1 MNQTEQKLGC
11 SIRVEI
17 EKLDGGYVSN
27 ITGKRRIYKDAHD
40 IDDAININGMLS
52 KIEESEYMLA
62 IDLVPKE
69 LYQDFLNG
77 ADVLNLGTT
86 EDTDDDGMSL
96 KDKAIANGIIK
107 KADEFNPYTAPVEPD
122 IHSPIVVTNKNA
134 YSSSKLKSLPW
145 KDYHDQYDLT
155 IVEKAEICGVKKE
168 NMYQLWNNVVK
179 GVAKFQTPGN
189 RVAFT
194 ILAQYYERHLG
205 IKNSTK
211 DQIEALKTGLLAQL
225 RELELLASH
234 NNYTKSSAVA
244 THVGKMRKL
253 LL

>member
-17 EKLDGGYVSN
+17 EKLDGGYISN
-27 ITGKRRIYKDAHD
+27 VTGKRRIYKDAHD
-40 IDDAININGMLS
+40 IDDAININGMLA

-77 ADVLNLGTT
+77 ADILNSGTT
-86 EDTDDDGMSL
+86 EDTGMSL
-96 KDKAIANGIIK
+96 KDKAIAAGIIK

-122 IHSPIVVTNKNA
+122 IHSPIVVTPKNA

-145 KDYHDQYDLT
+145 KDYNEQHDLT

-168 NMYQLWNNVVK
+168 NMYQLWNNVIK
-179 GVAKFQTPGN
+179 GVAKFQSPDN
-189 RVAFT
+189 RIAFT

-205 IKNSTK
+205 IKNNTK
-211 DQIEALKTGLLAQL
+211 DQMESLKASLLSQL
-225 RELELLASH
+225 RELELLTSH
-234 NNYTKSSAVA
+234 NAYTKSSAVA
-244 THVGKMRKL
+244 THIGKMRKL